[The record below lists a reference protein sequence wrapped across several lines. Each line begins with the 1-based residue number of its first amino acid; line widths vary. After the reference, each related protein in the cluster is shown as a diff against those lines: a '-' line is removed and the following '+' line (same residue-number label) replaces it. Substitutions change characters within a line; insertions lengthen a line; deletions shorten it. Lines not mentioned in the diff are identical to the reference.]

1 MGMIGEDGGV
11 GHGAEGVCRAGV
23 WREGAHRAEPWLGC
37 SDVII
42 FFIRGEVRL
51 GSMGPWTSK
60 LLSRKG
66 LGRQLVVL
74 VPLARG
80 GAGAVIS

>member
-51 GSMGPWTSK
+51 GSMGPC
-60 LLSRKG
+60 LKG
-66 LGRQLVVL
+66 RLRSV
-74 VPLARG
+74 RG
-80 GAGAVIS
+80 PVIAPGEQGQS